1 MEMQPLALSEILSL
15 EGVLSIRNTVDG
27 EWVSRYCQLSECQLL
42 IYADESMEEIIQT
55 IVITGETTV
64 EEDDGPNSLFF
75 HINEGGTF
83 ILGCGASSPEE
94 ARRWMEIVKTVTT
107 PPPSL
112 TMDDFNIVRVIG
124 RGFFGKV
131 MLVERKDT
139 KELYAIKSV
148 QKAKLLESGRPQT
161 IVAERN
167 IMMLVKNPFIIQ
179 LHFAFQTA
187 TKFYLGLEYAP
198 GGELFYHMQQT
209 GLIPVDDAR
218 LYVAEIA
225 VALEHLH
232 RFGIV
237 YRDLKPENILF
248 DAEGHVKLTDFGLAK
263 DLCDTENTSTK
274 TFCGTNHYLAPE
286 IVTGKPYSYEIDW
299 WALGVLLCEMLTGV
313 TPFDGETRNKMFE
326 SIVNDEPT
334 IPFGI
339 DEDAAALIAWMLT
352 KDPAK
357 RPGFEEITSH
367 PFFECLNWEYVVDRR
382 YQPNFVP
389 EVAETPET
397 RAKRYFAKEF
407 TEEAAVDSQVEFLPG
422 DDALNIAG
430 FSFNAPFVPD
440 AQNQDDVYID
450 PDLMKEYEEMAKNA
464 ET

>member
-1 MEMQPLALSEILSL
+1 MDVQPLPLSDILSL
-15 EGVLSIRNTVDG
+15 EGSLNTRTTPDG
-27 EWVSRYCQLSECQLL
+27 EWVTRYCHLSDCKMN
-42 IYADESMEEIIQT
+42 IYADESMEDCLQT
-55 IVITGETTV
+55 IQISDATTV
-64 EEDDGPNSLFF
+64 EPDDGPNSLSF
-75 HINEGGTF
+75 HINQDGAF
-83 ILGCGASSPEE
+83 VLGCVASSPEE
-94 ARRWMEIVKTVTT
+94 ARRWIEIIRTVTT
-107 PPPSL
+107 PQPSL
-112 TMDDFNIVRVIG
+112 TMDDFNIVSVIG

-131 MLVERKDT
+131 MLVENKET
-139 KELYAIKSV
+139 KELFAIKSV

-179 LHFAFQTA
+179 LHFCFQSA

-198 GGELFYHMQQT
+198 GGELFYHMEQT

-263 DLCDTENTSTK
+263 ELCDSENTSTQ

-286 IVTGKPYSYEIDW
+286 IVTGKPYSYEVDW

-313 TPFDGETRNKMFE
+313 TPFDGENRKQMFE
-326 SIVNDEPT
+326 SIANDEPT
-334 IPFGI
+334 IPFGT
-339 DEDAAALIAWMLT
+339 DEDAASLIKWLLT
-352 KDPAK
+352 KDPTQ
-357 RPGFEEITSH
+357 RPGFEDITSH
-367 PFFECLNWEYVVDRR
+367 VFFECLNWEYVVERR

-389 EVAETPET
+389 EPPTTQAGRVT
-397 RAKRYFAKEF
+397 KYFAPEF
-407 TEEAAVDSQVEFLPG
+407 TKEAPVDSQAEPFI

-430 FSFNAPFVPD
+430 FSFNAPFTPE
-440 AQNQDDVYID
+440 DDPEGVFID

-464 ET
+464 DN